1 MKFNELEELVVAWG
15 EEKGIVKLG
24 NADKQFNLK

>member
-15 EEKGIVKLG
+15 EEKGIVKLE